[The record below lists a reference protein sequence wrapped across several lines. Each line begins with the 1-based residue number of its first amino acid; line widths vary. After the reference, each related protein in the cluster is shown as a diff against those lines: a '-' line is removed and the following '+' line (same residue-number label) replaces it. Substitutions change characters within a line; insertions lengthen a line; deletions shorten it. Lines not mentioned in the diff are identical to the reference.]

1 MFLTSSQLADSVDD
15 LLNNFHSKMVNIM
28 NVAPV
33 KVKTVTDKQKAPWKP
48 AVKLLGV

>member
-1 MFLTSSQLADSVDD
+1 
-15 LLNNFHSKMVNIM
+15 M

-48 AVKLLGV
+48 AVKLLGVQKDLNDANTNFKNPPSNPYAILM